1 MFQFFWFYPFWGLL
15 GGGGLKLN
23 FYFRMDGMGGKFGQL
38 YGVTN
43 DDDDLSVLY
52 TVDDDAFERED
63 VWMREGNHNFSFL
76 EQILLGSWSSCGF

>member
-1 MFQFFWFYPFWGLL
+1 MCSIFWFYPFWGFAGRGWIKVEL
-15 GGGGLKLN
+15 
-23 FYFRMDGMGGKFGQL
+23 YFRMDGLGGKFGQL

-43 DDDDLSVLY
+43 DDDLSVLY